1 MFRNIVMTG
10 ALLSSLVLWGAE
22 YTVYFTP
29 SWVDGRATSSPDD
42 PSFITEKNSTNG
54 ADWFKFTSGKT
65 YTFKAIVPKGHD
77 VTKWSYDTYSQQTV
91 INARASGGF
100 KNVKVTSPVDTFVW
114 ESIKAGG
121 QSLAVHL
128 DWLKYTISY
137 EGNGATSGAGTVQTG
152 LVYNSPVTL
161 NANPFSKTGYGF
173 TGWAVKNESSKTF
186 GDRAS
191 VKGED
196 FDNLTYTNKFVT
208 LQAQWK
214 ANTYDV
220 TFDANGGKF
229 TNEEVTRTLPKVYDQ
244 KYGELPTD
252 VSLFSYRFDGWTNV
266 AGVVVTSDTILKT
279 AANHTLYAKWTWV
292 PQQHTV
298 TFDPGV
304 AVATPSFSTK
314 TVTYTQSYGD
324 LPTIAA
330 EGYEFQGWYTQKTG
344 GTEVTKTSTV
354 STDEDHTLYAHWLA
368 QEYKLV
374 YNPDGGTVKIG
385 WETVTYGKYYERLE
399 TPVRLGYTF
408 GGWYTEREGGDKIQ
422 EGDRVTIVRDTNVYA
437 RWTANGYSVTF
448 DANGGTGETMN
459 ALSLQ
464 YDEAMKL
471 PACTYVNG
479 DRSFMGWIGPD
490 SRTFKDQAVVSNLTS
505 IAGGEYKLTACWSD
519 DYTIAFD
526 GNGATNVVMESQRLL
541 TTETAPLSSN
551 LYERVG
557 YTYRGW
563 ATNTED
569 AVEQKVSYADGEEV
583 CGIGQAGETVC
594 LYAVWTNNLYRV
606 RFYPNGGAGT
616 VTEKT
621 CAYDV
626 EFKLPG
632 GETFSREGYELT
644 GWLTDPTNVVALE
657 ITQPVSN
664 LTSSSGIVIP
674 LYAKWSAA
682 TPALSDLALAAD
694 SNVNLTANPVE
705 GCTIESEKGYSEGN
719 DTCVQLMP
727 QGDSNAQNEL
737 RLEVS
742 GTGTLSFWF
751 KENFDDTWADYID
764 EYAHFYVW
772 KDGGQFWEGRPLVSR
787 EWEKSP
793 TFVISNV
800 QSTISLAVV
809 VAAGNAGLKYAVR
822 LDGIS
827 WVPDQSTVGVTFR
840 RNDGTP
846 APADIVTNVTL
857 DAGKPI
863 GALPVLADED
873 WLGWSTT
880 AGGAAIDATWI
891 VPATDTQLY
900 ALWKTSEHPVPSPE
914 DAPTISGFAAAADG
928 FSLSCTSDNRFDYRL
943 LSTLSLV
950 APIKWEPT
958 GELQQGTGEAL
969 NFTIPVESTDPMKFF
984 RVEVLQ
990 RGTK

>member
-1 MFRNIVMTG
+1 MDTKTVRIEEAGLPHGSDLPFYDGETRTYH
-10 ALLSSLVLWGAE
+10 AL
-22 YTVYFTP
+22 
-29 SWVDGRATSSPDD
+29 
-42 PSFITEKNSTNG
+42 
-54 ADWFKFTSGKT
+54 
-65 YTFKAIVPKGHD
+65 VPEGHD
-77 VTKWSYDTYSQQTV
+77 VTMWSYQEYSQANLL
-91 INARASGGF
+91 NAIENGHFG
-100 KNVKVTSPVDTFVW
+100 NTKVTDPVDEFVW
-114 ESIKAGG
+114 ASMPAEN
-121 QSLAVHL
+121 QFLAVHL
-128 DWLKYTISY
+128 DWLKYDLKY
-137 EGNGATSGAGTVQTG
+137 DGNGATSGTPAERRNIIYTNS
-152 LVYNSPVTL
+152 YNLAAKPVR
-161 NANPFSKTGYGF
+161 TGYSFQKWIISGQTPEVAF
-173 TGWAVKNESSKTF
+173 ADSARITDGGAF
-186 GDRAS
+186 G
-191 VKGED
+191 
-196 FDNLTYTNKFVT
+196 LTYKNKSVT

-214 ANTYDV
+214 ANTYYV

-229 TNEEVTRTLPKVYDQ
+229 TDEQVTRTLPRVYDQ

-279 AANHTLYAKWTWV
+279 ATNHTLYAKWTWV

-298 TFDPGV
+298 TFDPGLV
-304 AVATPSFSTK
+304 VATPSFSTK

-344 GTEVTKTSTV
+344 GTEVTETSTV
-354 STDEDHTLYAHWLA
+354 STDADHRLYAHWLA
-368 QEYKLV
+368 ETYKLV
-374 YNPDGGTVKIG
+374 YNPDGGIVKIVC
-385 WETVTYGKYYERLE
+385 ETVTYGKYYERLE

-408 GGWYTEREGGDKIQ
+408 GGWYTEREGGYKIQ
-422 EGDRVTIVRDTNVYA
+422 EGDRVTIVSDTNVYA

-490 SRTFKDQAVVSNLTS
+490 SRTFEDQAVVSNLTS

-541 TTETAPLSSN
+541 TTETASLSSN

-563 ATNTED
+563 ATSTED
-569 AVEQKVSYADGEEV
+569 AAVQKVSYADGEEV

-594 LYAVWTNNLYRV
+594 LYAVWSNNLYRV
-606 RFYPNGGAGT
+606 LYFPNGGAGT

-626 EFKLPG
+626 AFKLPD
-632 GETFSREGYELT
+632 GETFTREGYELT
-644 GWLTDPTNVVALE
+644 GWLTDPTQESGFSAGE
-657 ITQPVSN
+657 SVSN
-664 LTSSSGIVIP
+664 LTDQAGAVVS
-674 LYAKWSAA
+674 LFAQWSRKGE
-682 TPALSDLALAAD
+682 DLGAYSVAAD
-694 SNVNLTANPVE
+694 CDKAGSDGRVPIRLIPGE
-705 GCTIESEKGYSEGN
+705 YCTTITNEPSLPGLN
-719 DTCVQLMP
+719 DQCIKLSPTINGRAVATLMTE
-727 QGDSNAQNEL
+727 EL
-737 RLEVS
+737 RGKGQLRYRYRVKIAAEGEVTKGS
-742 GTGTLSFWF
+742 QFEVVTNEIQNRETKFSVRWEEGIGIYTNATDGPAIVKWRLT
-751 KENFDDTWADYID
+751 TWNNAVDHDVAYID
-764 EYAHFYVW
+764 DIAWIPETP
-772 KDGGQFWEGRPLVSR
+772 G
-787 EWEKSP
+787 
-793 TFVISNV
+793 
-800 QSTISLAVV
+800 
-809 VAAGNAGLKYAVR
+809 
-822 LDGIS
+822 
-827 WVPDQSTVGVTFR
+827 TVGVTFR

-863 GALPVLADED
+863 GALPVLADEN

-900 ALWKTSEHPVPSPE
+900 ALWKTSEHPVPSPG

-950 APIKWEPT
+950 APIKWEST
-958 GELQQGTGEAL
+958 GEPMQGTGETL
-969 NFTIPVESTDPMKFF
+969 NFTIPVEDADPMKFF